1 MKDTGDTNAD
11 MINIAFYFNLQNLW
25 YSIINLFVYW
35 FISLEK
41 HRAKWILF
49 IKVKLIWWIYVRRKN
64 PATRKLILLVRN

>member
-11 MINIAFYFNLQNLW
+11 MINIAFYFNLPNLW

-41 HRAKWILF
+41 HRAK
-49 IKVKLIWWIYVRRKN
+49 
-64 PATRKLILLVRN
+64 